1 MWLATRQSSVI
12 FAQTCYTKNNLTIA
26 AIKMEIIRVT
36 STPKEQHFN
45 CFILIINV
53 YQIHLCYYQRFKKGK
68 ST

>member
-12 FAQTCYTKNNLTIA
+12 FARTYYTKNNLTIA

-53 YQIHLCYYQRFKKGK
+53 Y
-68 ST
+68 